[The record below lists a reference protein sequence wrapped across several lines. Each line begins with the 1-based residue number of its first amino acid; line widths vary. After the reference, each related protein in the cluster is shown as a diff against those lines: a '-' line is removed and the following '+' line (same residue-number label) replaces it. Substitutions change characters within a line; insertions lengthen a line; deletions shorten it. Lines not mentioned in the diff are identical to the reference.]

1 MTNNM
6 YVDSTNMKHN
16 SNFSLLNVPKSLA
29 GEVDFSV
36 RKESRY
42 PYEFSSNSVHS
53 QYL

>member
-16 SNFSLLNVPKSLA
+16 SNFSLLNVLKSLA

-36 RKESRY
+36 EWHLRNLDCCPVCSC
-42 PYEFSSNSVHS
+42 SN
-53 QYL
+53 